1 MIRYNQENNKQMKE
15 WKWNTNPMK
24 QWTGNKIGAEG
35 AVRISELLKT
45 NTTLTEL
52 NLGSDDKI

>member
-1 MIRYNQENNKQMKE
+1 MIRYNEDNNKHMNE

-24 QWTGNKIGAEG
+24 QWTGNNIGAEG

-52 NLGSDDKI
+52 NLRGDYKI